1 MIHTT
6 QEHEAVTNAA
16 MYTSSR
22 IAQIAAQVKP
32 RKCSPDLGEYMES
45 GGYETDDED
54 GVRYLFECLA
64 DPDNRASLL
73 PLVQLMHAANRT
85 SEHLHDQALKAL
97 GSVLLTLSEKFMVE
111 LAESELLRQ

>member
-22 IAQIAAQVKP
+22 IAQIAAQIHRPK
-32 RKCSPDLGEYMES
+32 SSTDLDSYIEAS
-45 GGYETDDED
+45 GYETDNED
-54 GVRYLFECLA
+54 GVRYLCECLA
-64 DPDNRASLL
+64 DPDNRASLM

-85 SEHLHDQALKAL
+85 TEHLHDQALKAL